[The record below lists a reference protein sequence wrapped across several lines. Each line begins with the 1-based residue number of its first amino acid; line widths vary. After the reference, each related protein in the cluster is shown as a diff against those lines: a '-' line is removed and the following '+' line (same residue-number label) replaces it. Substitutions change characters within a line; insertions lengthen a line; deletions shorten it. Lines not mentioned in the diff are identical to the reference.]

1 MMMKMQQMA
10 KTEVMGASSKEDI
23 SRLEEAARMRA
34 SRVTSASRKER
45 GHRR

>member
-1 MMMKMQQMA
+1 MMKIMQQMT
-10 KTEVMGASSKEDI
+10 KTEVMRASGKEDI

-34 SRVTSASRKER
+34 LRVTSASRKER